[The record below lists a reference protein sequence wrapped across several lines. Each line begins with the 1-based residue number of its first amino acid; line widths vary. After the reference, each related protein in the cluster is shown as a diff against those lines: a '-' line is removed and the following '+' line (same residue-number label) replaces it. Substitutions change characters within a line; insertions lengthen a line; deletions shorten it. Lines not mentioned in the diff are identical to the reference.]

1 MDFSEDRGGEDIVS
15 CARVST
21 PVPVVRRR
29 GSRGNSLIEFT
40 LVGIPLFFVLLS
52 TFEMARGMW
61 VYHTLAYT
69 AKEGTRFVITKGN
82 DCAVNPNSCAV
93 KLQDVAKKIQY
104 AGLGLDPTQLQVRF
118 VSLTRTIG
126 YETLQTALNDT
137 TTYWP
142 ANAPGSASAD
152 IGADPGQDLEIDIK
166 YPFRSA
172 IAFFWPGAGPGFT
185 FGTFTLPASS
195 KEQIQF

>member
-1 MDFSEDRGGEDIVS
+1 MDVSEDRGS
-15 CARVST
+15 KNMSRTHNQT
-21 PVPVVRRR
+21 PIPVIRRKR
-29 GSRGNSLIEFT
+29 SRGNSLIEFT
-40 LVGIPLFFVLLS
+40 LVGIPLMFILIS

-61 VYHTLAYT
+61 IYHTLAYA

-82 DCAVNPNSCAV
+82 DCATSPNSCAV

-126 YETLQTALNDT
+126 YESLQTALSDT

-152 IGADPGQDLEIDIK
+152 IGADPGEDLEIDIT
-166 YPFRSA
+166 YPFQSA

>member
-1 MDFSEDRGGEDIVS
+1 MSRHRIQTPIAVIRHK
-15 CARVST
+15 AR
-21 PVPVVRRR
+21 
-29 GSRGNSLIEFT
+29 RGNSLIEFT
-40 LVGIPLFFVLLS
+40 LVGIPLFFILIS
-52 TFEMARGMW
+52 TFEMARAMW
-61 VYHTLAYT
+61 VYHTLAYA
-69 AKEGTRFVITKGN
+69 AKEGTRFVATKGN

-104 AGLGLDPTQLQVRF
+104 AGIGLDPSQLQVRF

-126 YETLQTALNDT
+126 YQSLQTTLNDA

-142 ANAPGSASAD
+142 ANAPGSASVD
-152 IGADPGQDLEIDIK
+152 IGADPGQDLEIDVT
-166 YPFRSA
+166 YPFQSA
-172 IAFFWPGAGPGFT
+172 IAFFWPGAGQGWT